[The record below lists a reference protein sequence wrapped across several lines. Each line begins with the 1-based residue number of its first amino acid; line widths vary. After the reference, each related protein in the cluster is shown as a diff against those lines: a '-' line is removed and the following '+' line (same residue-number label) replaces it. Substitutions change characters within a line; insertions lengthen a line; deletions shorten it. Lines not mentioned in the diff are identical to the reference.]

1 MDQTTTASDIKIYG
15 ETESLDCPLA
25 GADGFCFMIEKY
37 GMNTHG
43 GCTAGKNAH
52 ETSASKYPLE
62 KFKGNAQWGLKA

>member
-37 GMNTHG
+37 GMSTHG

-52 ETSASKYPLE
+52 ETLASKYPLE
-62 KFKGNAQWGLKA
+62 KFKGNA